1 MTNKT
6 TFRFFLESNALESN
20 VYSKPFS
27 NLFRLDL
34 KSVPSMLMM
43 ARVNSYSVSYKL
55 RYEIKFDA
63 PIRGHH
69 VYKEIWTPQKGDTL
83 YCRKDNRPE
92 TLEFDKHAVG
102 VFKEV
107 ILVGHVPVEVS
118 RITSYFLQANGT
130 NEVKVEVTGKRKRE
144 IGLIVPGKYYAR
156 TETKRIAKILGEQQQ
171 RIKEKYTHF
180 AWEYE
185 GMEQYCKIPIK
196 E

>member
-20 VYSKPFS
+20 VYSKRFS

-34 KSVPSMLMM
+34 KSVPNMLMM

-92 TLEFDKHAVG
+92 ALEFDKHAVG
-102 VFKEV
+102 VFEED
-107 ILVGHVPVEVS
+107 ILVGHVPVEVP
-118 RITSYFLQANGT
+118 RIISYFLQANGT

-156 TETKRIAKILGEQQQ
+156 TETKRIAKILGEQLQ

-180 AWEYE
+180 AWV
-185 GMEQYCKIPIK
+185 
-196 E
+196 